1 MRESLKSFTSNQ
13 VILEDN
19 TTFCYII
26 KPFELKNPM
35 GNVVAVLKEYIFTNK
50 GDIDGTCT
58 FKLYK
63 TKEENWYDL
72 EENNSAPE
80 KILSLMLKGSIN
92 EKEKNNSDLVIS
104 RLRSAADGQG

>member
-1 MRESLKSFTSNQ
+1 MRESLKSFAVNQ

-26 KPFELKNPM
+26 KPYELKNPL
-35 GNVVAVLKEYIFTNK
+35 GNIVAVLQEYRFTKKDDN
-50 GDIDGTCT
+50 DGACT

-72 EENNSAPE
+72 EENSSAPG
-80 KILSLMLKGSIN
+80 KVLSMMLKAGIN
-92 EKEKNNSDLVIS
+92 EKEKNNIPLK
-104 RLRSAADGQG
+104 AEQ